1 MINSTPPRTICPWS
15 WPTGEAGPC
24 SCRTWRPSKIRSR
37 DLRATGTANG
47 KPAVLVIIFR
57 QPGANIIET
66 VDRVRAL
73 LPQLEAS
80 IPGSMT
86 LSVVMDRTPVIRASL
101 HDVER
106 TLTISVALVILVVFI
121 FLRSAR
127 ATSFPSSRC
136 RSR

>member
-1 MINSTPPRTICPWS
+1 MINSMPPRTICPWS
-15 WPTGEAGPC
+15 WPTGAAGPC
-24 SCRTWRPSKIRSR
+24 SCRTWRPSKTRWKIC
-37 DLRATGTANG
+37 ATTGLANG
-47 KPAVLVIIFR
+47 KPAVLIIIYR

-106 TLTISVALVILVVFI
+106 TLAISVLPRDPGG
-121 FLRSAR
+121 LRLS
-127 ATSFPSSRC
+127 P
-136 RSR
+136 